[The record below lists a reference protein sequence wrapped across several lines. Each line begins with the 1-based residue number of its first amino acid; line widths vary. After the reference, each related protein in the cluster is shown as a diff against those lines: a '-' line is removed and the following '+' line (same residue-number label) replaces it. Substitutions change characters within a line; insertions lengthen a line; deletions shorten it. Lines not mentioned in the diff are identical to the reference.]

1 MQTRNRTLP
10 FLLSAAAALL
20 LGGCATDAVMPKE
33 DVAALQAKQPHPAHY
48 ASSYVGGKV
57 QDNWLRTFRDN
68 TLNQLVRE
76 AQQNNPDIKIAAQR
90 IAQAE
95 AIMRYTSTGMMP
107 KLNIRGSYYSDR
119 TFDVNGDR
127 GTGSLVL
134 SLDWEPD
141 IWGKVAHQTKR
152 DAFTMQAQGA
162 YYEWARQSLSANT
175 AKLWFLVA
183 SDRMIYEFTDQVVA
197 IQTKAQHILDQ
208 RAKIGQGT
216 KRDVHMSRAMVAEA
230 KENRTAALSAKE
242 RDTRALEVLI
252 GRYPAN
258 ALHAKRLPP
267 VPARVPAGV
276 PADLLNRRPD
286 IIAAQYQMA
295 AAFHNVK
302 AVKLLRL
309 PSITLNA
316 QAGASILQD
325 TLSRIIAGLFMPVFD
340 AGAIQAQ
347 IDAATAEQKIAIENY
362 RSTVLNAYQ
371 EVENFLA
378 LERQLATR
386 YAYISTMVRE
396 YKTTYDMTKAN
407 YEIGQGTYIDVLTV
421 QAKWIGAQILKLQV
435 HKERLVNR
443 VNLHLALGGSF
454 DRPKSKPAS
463 KGK

>member
-1 MQTRNRTLP
+1 MHVRHRTLP
-10 FLLSAAAALL
+10 LLLSTAAALL
-20 LGGCATDAVMPKE
+20 LGGCATDTVIPNE
-33 DVAALQAKQPHPAHY
+33 DVTALQAKQPHPAHY

-57 QDNWLRTFRDN
+57 QDNWLRTFRDS

-95 AIMRYTSTGMMP
+95 AIMRFTGTGMMP
-107 KLNIRGSYYSDR
+107 QLNLQGTYTQRSWEAQGKHGRG
-119 TFDVNGDR
+119 NI
-127 GTGSLVL
+127 VL
-134 SLDWEPD
+134 ALNWEPD
-141 IWGKVAHQTKR
+141 IWGKISHQTKR
-152 DAFTMQAQGA
+152 DAFSMEAQSA
-162 YYEWARQSLSANT
+162 YYAWARQSLSANT

-183 SDRMIYEFTDQVVA
+183 SDRMIYEFANQVVA

-208 RAKIGQGT
+208 RAKIGQGNM
-216 KRDVHMSRAMVAEA
+216 RDVHMSRAMVAEA

-258 ALHAKRLPP
+258 ALHAKRLPS
-267 VPARVPAGV
+267 VPTRVPAGI

-286 IIAAQYQMA
+286 IIAAQYQVA
-295 AAFHNVK
+295 AAFHNTK

-309 PSITLNA
+309 PRITLSG
-316 QAGASILQD
+316 QAGADVIQD
-325 TLSRIIAGLFMPVFD
+325 TMAKLIGGLFMPIFD

-362 RSTVLNAYQ
+362 RNTVLNAYR
-371 EVENFLA
+371 EVENALA
-378 LERQLATR
+378 LEQQLATR
-386 YAYISTMVRE
+386 YAYISTMVKE
-396 YKTTYDMTKAN
+396 YKTTYDMTKKN

-421 QAKWIGAQILKLQV
+421 QAKWISAQIQKLQI
-435 HKERLVNR
+435 HKERLINR

-454 DRPKSKPAS
+454 DTPQSKPAR
-463 KGK
+463 KGR

>member
-10 FLLSAAAALL
+10 VLLSAAAALL
-20 LGGCATDAVMPKE
+20 LGGCATHAVMPKE
-33 DVAALQAKQPHPAHY
+33 DVVALQAKQPHPTHY

-57 QDNWLRTFRDN
+57 QDNWLRTFHDS

-76 AQQNNPDIKIAAQR
+76 AQQNNPDIKIAAER
-90 IAQAE
+90 ITRAE
-95 AIMRYTSTGMMP
+95 AIMRYTGTAMMP
-107 KLNIRGSYYSDR
+107 QLNLQGNYTQRSWEAQGKHSRG
-119 TFDVNGDR
+119 NI
-127 GTGSLVL
+127 VL
-134 SLDWEPD
+134 ALNWEPD
-141 IWGKVAHQTKR
+141 IWGKITHQTKR
-152 DAFTMQAQGA
+152 DAFTMAAQSA

-208 RAKIGQGT
+208 RAKIGQGNM
-216 KRDVHMSRAMVAEA
+216 RDVHMSRAMVAEA
-230 KENRTAALSAKE
+230 KENRTAALSVKE

-267 VPARVPAGV
+267 VPARVPVGV

-286 IIAAQYQMA
+286 IIAAQYQVA
-295 AAFHNVK
+295 SAFHNTK
-302 AVKLLRL
+302 AVELLRL
-309 PSITLNA
+309 PRITLSG
-316 QAGASILQD
+316 QAGIDVLQD
-325 TLSRIIAGLFMPVFD
+325 TMAKLIGGLFMPIFD

-362 RSTVLNAYQ
+362 RSTILNAYQ
-371 EVENFLA
+371 EVENALA
-378 LERQLATR
+378 LEKQLATR
-386 YAYISTMVRE
+386 YNYISTMVKE
-396 YKTTYDMTKAN
+396 YKTTYNMTKAN

-421 QAKWIGAQILKLQV
+421 QAKWINAQILKLQI
-435 HKERLVNR
+435 HKDRLVNR

-454 DRPKSKPAS
+454 NSHRSAFSS